1 MTITSN
7 IIRYRFTLTLILAIG
22 LLGALLIGSPQQ
34 AWGQPRL
41 SKQVSG
47 VIQGDVTW
55 TKAESPYILTGR
67 TTIPNGS
74 SLTIEPGVVVQGQT
88 GTELKV
94 FGTLTAVGTVTE
106 TITFTSESDSGP
118 DQWSGLV
125 FDGGTGELRHTTVR
139 YAGNVNSLDLRS
151 NITVRNSASVQ
162 IDHSVITQEEHR
174 GTITLDVTD
183 YGMYIENSTVHITN
197 SSFIE
202 NGNSAEDVAVY
213 TTGDRMMLTMQ
224 NNIFSNNSVNRV
236 VIDSE
241 QWKPSSTITL
251 EPQEGLEGYQINQF
265 FTITDNITM
274 TIAPGTTVMGRSVGG
289 IKVQG
294 NLTAIGTAT
303 QPITFTK
310 AQSSSGWRG
319 LLFDGSEGKGSG
331 TLKYVSVWHGGQPN
345 GTQPSNVAVVD
356 VQAPASV
363 HIEQGDIRYAYAP
376 GGIPKGTPE
385 QGIYVENSVVS
396 VDSTYFQDN
405 GSLNNDN
412 TIYVTGND
420 TELSLTRSEIVNNSE
435 SKSNESGP
443 RGVLISGG
451 KVNVW
456 CTSFAINKGSGAIYT
471 TRSISTTVTHS
482 SFINNQYGVIHREGP
497 AVFAKYNWWNSASGP
512 YTGTPGI
519 NDPVNAVS
527 GNVLYDPWLTS
538 TPDCLLA
545 VYLPLVQR

>member
-1 MTITSN
+1 MTISTN
-7 IIRYRFTLTLILAIG
+7 NRYRLILIFILVTG
-22 LLGALLIGSPQQ
+22 LLGALLVGSTQQ
-34 AWGQPRL
+34 AWGQSQL
-41 SKQVSG
+41 GKQVKG

-55 TKAESPYILTGR
+55 TKAESPYILTDR

-88 GTELKV
+88 ETELKV
-94 FGTLTAVGTVTE
+94 FGTLKAVGTVTE

-125 FDGGTGELRHTTVR
+125 IDGGSGELRHTIIR
-139 YAGNVNSLDLRS
+139 YAGNVNSIDLRS
-151 NITVRNSASVQ
+151 NISVRNSPSVH
-162 IDHSVITQEEHR
+162 IDHSLITQEEHR
-174 GTITLDVTD
+174 GTITLDVID
-183 YGMYIENSTVHITN
+183 YGMYIENSTVHIIN

-202 NGNSAEDVAVY
+202 NGNSAEDAAVY
-213 TTGDRMMLTMQ
+213 TTGNRMMLTMQ

-241 QWKPSSTITL
+241 QWKTNDITL
-251 EPQEGLEGYQINQF
+251 EPQEGLEGYQLNQF
-265 FTITDNITM
+265 FTITDNMTM

-331 TLKYVSVWHGGQPN
+331 SLKYVSVWHGGQPN
-345 GTQPSNVAVVD
+345 GTQPSNIAVVD
-356 VQAPASV
+356 VQDPASV
-363 HIEQGDIRYAYAP
+363 HIEQSDIRHAYAP

-385 QGIYVENSVVS
+385 QGIYVENSIVS
-396 VDSTYFQDN
+396 VDSTYFGNN

-420 TELSLTRSEIVNNSE
+420 TEFSLTRSEIVNTSE

-456 CTSFAINKGSGAIYT
+456 CTSFEINKGSGAIYT
-471 TRSISTTVTHS
+471 TRSLSTTVTHS
-482 SFINNQYGVIHREGP
+482 SFINNQYGVVHREGP
-497 AVFAKYNWWNSASGP
+497 AVFAKYNWWNSSSGP
-512 YTGTPGI
+512 YTGRPGI
-519 NDPVNAVS
+519 NDAVNAVA

-538 TPDCLLA
+538 RPDCLMA